1 LAVLRRGY
9 GAARVVRDARQLA
22 LGHLGLGEHH
32 RPLRD
37 VRRRV
42 QAVEVVD
49 EHAGALALAL
59 AAPLAGGGGGGLV
72 GLVGCGA
79 AEEDVAREGDA
90 QPAW

>member
-1 LAVLRRGY
+1 VPRRRH

-22 LGHLGLGEHH
+22 LGHLGLGEHD

-42 QAVEVVD
+42 QPVEVVD
-49 EHAGALALAL
+49 EHAV
-59 AAPLAGGGGGGLV
+59 AAAAAAAAAAGFV
-72 GLVGCGA
+72 GLVGRGA

>member
-1 LAVLRRGY
+1 MPRRRH

-22 LGHLGLGEHH
+22 LGHLGLGEHD

-49 EHAGALALAL
+49 EHAG
-59 AAPLAGGGGGGLV
+59 APLAGGGGGGLV

-79 AEEDVAREGDA
+79 AEEDVARERDA

>member
-1 LAVLRRGY
+1 MLRRGY
-9 GAARVVRDARQLA
+9 GAARVVRDAWQLA

-37 VRRRV
+37 VCRRV

-59 AAPLAGGGGGGLV
+59 ALAAPVAGGGGGFV

>member
-1 LAVLRRGY
+1 MLRRGY

-22 LGHLGLGEHH
+22 LGHLGLGEHD

-59 AAPLAGGGGGGLV
+59 AAPLAGGGDGLV